1 MPDVAAYTSS
11 FLAFVTALSNFLQY
25 LIMSEI
31 LWNYALFSSFFGL
44 IGFYLGLNIILKFM
58 IENDRRSY
66 IVLTLC
72 FVILLSAI
80 LVFISGVNKIIIDI
94 NRGKGILEF
103 GNLC

>member
-1 MPDVAAYTSS
+1 
-11 FLAFVTALSNFLQY
+11 
-25 LIMSEI
+25 MSDI
-31 LWNYALFSSFFGL
+31 LWSYALMGSVFGL

-80 LVFISGVNKIIIDI
+80 LVFFSGVNNIIFDV
-94 NRGKGILEF
+94 RSG
-103 GNLC
+103 